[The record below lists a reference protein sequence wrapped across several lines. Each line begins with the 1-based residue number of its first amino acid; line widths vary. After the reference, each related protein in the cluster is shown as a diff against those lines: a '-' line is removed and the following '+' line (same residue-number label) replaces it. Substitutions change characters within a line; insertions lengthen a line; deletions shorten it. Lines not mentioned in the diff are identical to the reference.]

1 MSAGNR
7 IFIQGGIV
15 IDGNNSTGYQANV
28 LIEDD
33 RIAVIG
39 KLDSIDDAVQIDAKG
54 KVIAPGFI
62 DPHNHA
68 NSEVEG
74 GILKSPLA
82 DNLIRQGITTVICNQ
97 CGGDTFPIGTFLD
110 AFDNVGAVT
119 NVAML
124 ASHGQTRQL
133 AMKQTGISKPCPRV
147 WEAMRNLLLEE
158 MEAGAYGVTTGPLGC
173 TQEQI
178 PTTELVEAA
187 RAVAPFGGVY
197 ASHIRDEGETCQH
210 LEAIEE
216 VYIIARESGATGH
229 VSHLKLWGYHNWGKT
244 EPVLDIFDKAK
255 RQGVRM
261 AADQYPYIGGYRGF
275 YSLLWNFQGA
285 SNTDSA
291 WKQDAE
297 KEVARQLDILGGADR
312 LIISSHEKDNPL
324 DGKTVREAGE
334 ILSVKPEAVVT
345 ELYLRNPKPSL
356 SAFFLA
362 MREEDVQVFMKSE
375 HTMVGTDSHV
385 RVPGSGA
392 SHPRNFGTY
401 PRLLGKYVRDEKI
414 MSLERMIFRMT
425 ARVADQFGIKGRG
438 RISPGAFADVV
449 IFDPETVVDK
459 STWQNGYLYPQGI
472 EYVIVNGGI
481 TVANEKF
488 LKKGFGR
495 AIRRGGEM

>member
-1 MSAGNR
+1 MSARNR
-7 IFIQGGIV
+7 ILIQGGTV
-15 IDGNNSTGYQANV
+15 IDGNNSPGYQANV

-74 GILKSPLA
+74 GILKYPLA

-110 AFDNVGAVT
+110 AFDKVGAVT

-124 ASHGQTRQL
+124 ASHGQARRQ
-133 AMKQTGISKPCPRV
+133 AMKQIGISKPCPEI
-147 WEAMRNLLLEE
+147 WEAMRNLLREE
-158 MEAGAYGVTTGPLGC
+158 MEVGAYGVTTGPLGC

-178 PTTELVEAA
+178 PTAELVEAA
-187 RAVAPFGGVY
+187 LAVAPFGGVY

-216 VYIIARESGATGH
+216 VYTIARKSGATGH

-312 LIISSHEKDNPL
+312 LIISSHEKDDPL
-324 DGKTVREAGE
+324 DGKTIREAGE
-334 ILSVKPEAVVT
+334 ILSVKPETVVT
-345 ELYLRNPKPSL
+345 ELYLRNPRPSL
-356 SAFFLA
+356 AAFFLA

-385 RVPGSGA
+385 RVSGSGA

-414 MSLERMIFRMT
+414 MPLERMIFRMT

-449 IFDPETVVDK
+449 IFDPEIVVDK

-481 TVANEKF
+481 TVANEEF
-488 LKKGFGR
+488 LKRGFGR
-495 AIRRGGEM
+495 AIRRG